1 MTVILKLRDE
11 KETTAI
17 PQTVH
22 GYVVE
27 MFDTVG
33 EFKNYIKVELK
44 ELLSRLADDGI
55 QDKQLDNI
63 VYNESSYTF
72 NVLLDK
78 YLEYNDNEIVE
89 II

>member
-33 EFKNYIKVELK
+33 EFKGYINVKLK
-44 ELLSRLADDGI
+44 ELLSRLTDDGI

-63 VYNESSYTF
+63 VFNLDFYTF

>member
-44 ELLSRLADDGI
+44 ELLSRLTDDGI

-63 VYNESSYTF
+63 VFNLDFYNF

>member
-27 MFDTVG
+27 MFDTVE

-63 VYNESSYTF
+63 VFNLDFYNF

-78 YLEYNDNEIVE
+78 YLQYNENEIVE

>member
-11 KETTAI
+11 RETTAI

-27 MFDTVG
+27 MFDTVE

-44 ELLSRLADDGI
+44 ELLSRLADDEI

-63 VYNESSYTF
+63 VFNLDFYSF

-78 YLEYNDNEIVE
+78 YLQYNENEIVE

>member
-44 ELLSRLADDGI
+44 ELLSRLTDDGI

-63 VYNESSYTF
+63 VFNLDFYNF

-78 YLEYNDNEIVE
+78 CLEYNDNEIVE

>member
-27 MFDTVG
+27 MFDTVE

-44 ELLSRLADDGI
+44 ELLSRLTDDGI
-55 QDKQLDNI
+55 KDKQLDNI
-63 VYNESSYTF
+63 VFNLDFYNF

-78 YLEYNDNEIVE
+78 YLEYNENKIVE